1 MTLIVPNAEPTGLTT
16 SIDSLERQLADMRRE
31 LEAMYDRIKA
41 GEFGELKN
49 AMKAT
54 TEIRQWLKIAIEAEA
69 QLATREKR
77 ELGLHKSWGLDLS
90 SAQEAIEFRLARLR
104 RTRDAERVS
113 GQS

>member
-1 MTLIVPNAEPTGLTT
+1 MPLITTDPTPTGVTT
-16 SIDSLERQLADMRRE
+16 SIDSLERQLSDMREE
-31 LEAMYDRIKA
+31 LEGMYSRIKD

-69 QLATREKR
+69 QLATRKKA
-77 ELGLHKSWGLDLS
+77 ELGIVHAYALDLTQ
-90 SAQEAIEFRLARLR
+90 AKETVGHRLARLR

-113 GQS
+113 EQS

>member
-1 MTLIVPNAEPTGLTT
+1 MPLITLSAEPTGLTT

-31 LEAMYDRIKA
+31 LEGMYERIKA

-77 ELGLHKSWGLDLS
+77 ELGIHTSYGLDLVE
-90 SAQEAIEFRLARLR
+90 AQDAIELR
-104 RTRDAERVS
+104 
-113 GQS
+113 